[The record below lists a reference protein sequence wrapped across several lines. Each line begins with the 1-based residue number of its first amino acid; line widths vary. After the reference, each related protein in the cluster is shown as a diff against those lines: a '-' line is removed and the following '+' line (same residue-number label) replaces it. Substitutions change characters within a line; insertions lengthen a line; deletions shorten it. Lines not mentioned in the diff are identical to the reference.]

1 MESLREPRD
10 RGSGLSPTE
19 SADLAHSPEGQ
30 SMSRG
35 WPSWAVGLAL
45 FALVLVILVGAFFLN
60 DRLKPKVG
68 TEPVATAV
76 TSAQATAIPSLIP
89 TVAGAIPAA
98 TLDPNGE
105 KAAVVQAYL
114 HYWDIYS
121 DALLTLDSSHLS
133 EVMSGDALDQAR
145 QQVDQLRSQSHALKI
160 VVEHHDKVTSVDPT
174 SVTLDDDFVNKS
186 YEVDAVTKE
195 PLGTPE
201 PANIESISCRVELVG
216 GVWKVVRIVKI
227 TTTTVTQ

>member
-68 TEPVATAV
+68 TEPVASAV
-76 TSAQATAIPSLIP
+76 TSTGPTAIPSLIP
-89 TVAGAIPAA
+89 TVGGAIPAA

-114 HYWDIYS
+114 HYWDVYNS
-121 DALLTLDSSHLS
+121 ALLTLDTAKLS
-133 EVMSGDALDQAR
+133 EVAADEELAR
-145 QQVDQLRSQSHALKI
+145 DTQSVEELRSGHQALKSDI
-160 VVEHHDKVTSVDPT
+160 THHLEVTSVGADAATVHDQFEDRSYLIDPT
-174 SVTLDDDFVNKS
+174 SKQAVETPVPARTETIACQLRLVN
-186 YEVDAVTKE
+186 
-195 PLGTPE
+195 G
-201 PANIESISCRVELVG
+201 I
-216 GVWKVVRIVKI
+216 WKVVNVVKVSV
-227 TTTTVTQ
+227 TVVPQ